1 MAGEHGKAHGGTLR
15 GVGIAA
21 HEGEKVGGG
30 VEAAG
35 GEDGLSARRIERE
48 AGHGLALGGVHARQR
63 PELAVQ
69 EVVERVVFRPVSGRF
84 EVAFAGG
91 EGAKFVRRAA
101 GGVEAADA
109 RDVAIAPPLAGDAEQ
124 FPIAVGR
131 EQGVLA
137 GQLVRVVEGDGAVGQ
152 VGDGVK
158 FVAALV
164 IALAGEEV
172 ARGAEAVRLGEVSI
186 VRAAEDEVFPVKGAD
201 LCAGGRGSVRKVER
215 VEGNAVDGGLP
226 DGLAVFLV
234 DGLLGLRGEQ
244 AEAAAVRDDGDGVQR
259 AGRFRAVCFLCH
271 ARQGKLVARRFGA
284 FALEGVD
291 RVVGEGVE
299 RIAGGGDVLDVA
311 GKAVRAVAQQHG
323 VRRSGVSRRYTGK
336 EKRKNEQQ
344 GKSPFHPSSLLRRYS
359 VSPPSVSGA
368 AASWLSRV

>member
-1 MAGEHGKAHGGTLR
+1 MAGQHGKAHGGALR

-35 GEDGLSARRIERE
+35 GEGGLPARRIERE
-48 AGHGLALGGVHARQR
+48 TGHGLGLGGVHARQR

-137 GQLVRVVEGDGAVGQ
+137 GQLVRVVEGDGAVAQ

-164 IALAGEEV
+164 ITPAGEEI
-172 ARGAEAVRLGEVSI
+172 ARGAEGVHLGEAGI

-201 LCAGGRGSVRKVER
+201 FRASGRGSVRKVER

-234 DGLLGLRGEQ
+234 DGLLCLRGEQ
-244 AEAAAVRDDGDGVQR
+244 AEDAAVGNDGDGVQR
-259 AGRFRAVCFLCH
+259 GGGLHAVFCFR
-271 ARQGKLVARRFGA
+271 RGGQGKFVARRFGA

-291 RVVGEGVE
+291 RVAGEGVE
-299 RIAGGGDVLDVA
+299 RITGGGDVLDVA

-323 VRRSGVSRRYTGK
+323 VRGGGVGRRYTGK

-344 GKSPFHPSSLLRRYS
+344 GKSPFHPSSLLRRYCA
-359 VSPPSVSGA
+359 VSPSISGA
-368 AASWLSRV
+368 SASWLSRV

>member
-1 MAGEHGKAHGGTLR
+1 MPG
-15 GVGIAA
+15 
-21 HEGEKVGGG
+21 
-30 VEAAG
+30 
-35 GEDGLSARRIERE
+35 SA
-48 AGHGLALGGVHARQR
+48 QSW
-63 PELAVQ
+63 PSKQ
-69 EVVERVVFRPVSGRF
+69 VVERVVFRPVSGRF

-109 RDVAIAPPLAGDAEQ
+109 GEVALAPPLAGDAEQ

-172 ARGAEAVRLGEVSI
+172 ARGAEAVHLGEVGI

-201 LCAGGRGSVRKVER
+201 LRAGGRGIARKVER

-234 DGLLGLRGEQ
+234 DGLLRLRGEQ
-244 AEAAAVRDDGDGVQR
+244 AEDAAVGNDGDGVQR
-259 AGRFRAVCFLCH
+259 GGGLHAVFCFR
-271 ARQGKLVARRFGA
+271 RGGQGKFVARRFGA

-291 RVVGEGVE
+291 RVVSEGVE
-299 RIAGGGDVLDVA
+299 RITGGGDVLYVA

-323 VRRSGVSRRYTGK
+323 VRRSGVGRRYTGK

-344 GKSPFHPSSLLRRYS
+344 GKSPFHPSSLLCLYS

>member
-1 MAGEHGKAHGGTLR
+1 MAGKHGKAHGGALR

-21 HEGEKVGGG
+21 HEGEKVSGG

-35 GEDGLSARRIERE
+35 GEDGLSARGIERE
-48 AGHGLALGGVHARQR
+48 TGHGLALGGVHARQR

-69 EVVERVVFRPVSGRF
+69 QVVERVVFRPVGGRF
-84 EVAFAGG
+84 EVIFAGG
-91 EGAKFVRRAA
+91 EGAKFVHCAA
-101 GGVEAADA
+101 GGVEAV
-109 RDVAIAPPLAGDAEQ
+109 DVGDIAIAPPLAGDAEQ
-124 FPIAVGR
+124 LPIAVRR

-164 IALAGEEV
+164 ITPAGEEI
-172 ARGAEAVRLGEVSI
+172 ARGAEGVHLGEVGI
-186 VRAAEDEVFPVKGAD
+186 VRAAEDEIFPVKGAD
-201 LCAGGRGSVRKVER
+201 LCAGGRGIAHKVKR

-234 DGLLGLRGEQ
+234 DGPLRLRGEQ
-244 AEAAAVRDDGDGVQR
+244 AEAAAVGNDGDGVQR
-259 AGRFRAVCFLCH
+259 GGGLHAVFCFR
-271 ARQGKLVARRFGA
+271 RGGQGKFVARRFGA
-284 FALEGVD
+284 FPREGVD

-299 RIAGGGDVLDVA
+299 RIAGGGDVLYVA

-323 VRRSGVSRRYTGK
+323 VRGGGVSRRYTGK

-344 GKSPFHPSSLLRRYS
+344 GKSPFHPSSLLCLYS